1 MKSLKFSLTLF
12 IFLFLSY
19 LSVFAFTT
27 FPKATLK
34 VDKKEISVGDMVN
47 AEIDIFVPSF
57 ALLLQS
63 ENDFFIEGWDI
74 YDFYFVEDILD
85 KEKYKLK
92 LILTTYDSKLKEIPK
107 IKLSYINKVD
117 SEKDISACEK
127 FYFFTNSVPIVI
139 DSILDKYDN
148 DSIFD
153 IKKTRKMTIPVMFY
167 MVCIVFVLFVI
178 FVLYKNIIFVKMQ
191 KYVKVNFS
199 PVEKA
204 IRQLNNI
211 HVINIDISKIDSYY
225 CKLSI
230 ILKSF
235 ILELLDKKNIEFT
248 SAEMI
253 NMISL
258 KNNIF
263 YDYHSEIS
271 ALFKIYDDAK
281 YSVNSLNRDKF
292 IDVYT
297 QTKNII
303 EKLNSQKINLEIK

>member
-1 MKSLKFSLTLF
+1 MKLLKFSLTLF